1 MGGVMATISLAMI
14 VKNEQEVLARCLES
28 AKKLFDEIVIV
39 DTGSTDA
46 TKQIAQRF
54 TKIVK
59 DFEWVND
66 FSRARNYAFSLATC
80 DYVMWLDADDVL
92 SSGLQENISK
102 LRSLLTSQKP
112 DVVMMK
118 YDIAFD
124 EFNNPTF
131 SYYRERIVKN
141 NAGFVWEGAVHEVI
155 SPSGEIVYFDYSIE
169 HRPALNKKQT
179 DRNLKI
185 YESLIDSGKQLSTRS
200 QYYYSRELMFNGKY
214 TKAIENFNKFL
225 IRKDAWKENLISA
238 CQDLGSIYMTLGE
251 NQKAKLSLLNTFVYD
266 IPRAEVCC
274 KLGDIFMFEKR
285 YKEAVYWFNL
295 ALKDKINLQSGA
307 FVQEQYYNIYP
318 LLQLCVCYY
327 NLGDCKKAQ
336 RCNDKVGKIN
346 KNNSAYKSNKI
357 FFEKLISNK

>member
-14 VKNEQEVLARCLES
+14 VKNEQDVLERCLES
-28 AKKLFDEIVIV
+28 AKNLFNEIIIV

-46 TKQIAQRF
+46 TKQIARRF
-54 TKIVK
+54 TKKVS
-59 DFEWVND
+59 DFEWVDD

-80 DYVMWLDADDVL
+80 DYIMWLDADDVL
-92 SSGLQENISK
+92 SSSLQENVFK
-102 LRSLLTSQKP
+102 LKNLLTNQKP

-124 EFNNPTF
+124 EYNNPTF

-141 NAGFVWEGAVHEVI
+141 HAGFVWEDAVHEVI
-155 SPSGEIVYFDYSIE
+155 SPKGKIVYFDYSIE
-169 HRPALNKKQT
+169 HRPVPNKKQT

-185 YESLIDSGKQLSTRS
+185 YESLLKRGMTLSARG

-214 TKAIENFNKFL
+214 AQAIENYDKFL
-225 IRKDAWKENLISA
+225 AMKDAWKENIISA
-238 CQDLGSIYMTLGE
+238 CQDLGFIYMTLGE
-251 NQKAKLSLLNTFVYD
+251 NAKAKNALLSSFVYD
-266 IPRAEVCC
+266 TPRAEVCC
-274 KLGDIFMFEKR
+274 KLGDIFMFEHKFDS
-285 YKEAVYWFNL
+285 AIYWFEL
-295 ALKDKINLQSGA
+295 ALKDKIDLQSGA
-307 FVQEQYYNIYP
+307 FVQEQYYNTYP

-327 NLGDCKKAQ
+327 NLGNYKKAQ
-336 RCNDKVGKIN
+336 KCNNKVGKIN